1 MADCLLIYS
10 WLAGFGFN
18 YIMKLNSA
26 ILSMYSILV
35 SGQTYKIIYIYIYT
49 HIIYIHIYYIYTH
62 FPYNIDHGLADTI
75 NVWI

>member
-10 WLAGFGFN
+10 WLVGFGFN

-35 SGQTYKIIYIYIYT
+35 SGQTYKIIYIYNIHILYIYT
-49 HIIYIHIYYIYTH
+49 YILYIHIFHIISITVLQI
-62 FPYNIDHGLADTI
+62 P
-75 NVWI
+75 